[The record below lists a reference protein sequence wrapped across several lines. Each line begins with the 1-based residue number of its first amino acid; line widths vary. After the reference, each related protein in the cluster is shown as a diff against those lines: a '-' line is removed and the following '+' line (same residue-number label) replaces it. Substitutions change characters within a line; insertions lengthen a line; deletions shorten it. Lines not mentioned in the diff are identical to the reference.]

1 MARFT
6 NQAQLRY
13 GDSVANSNIAVGE
26 ILEVLSAAKTAVRSG
41 YQQNDEITYV
51 ISMVNSGT
59 TGITGLTVTDNL
71 GAYTFGTT
79 TATTLVPLTY
89 VADSIKYY
97 VNGVL
102 QPTPTVAAGDSLV
115 ISGISIP
122 AGGNAVLVYETET
135 NAYTPLEAA
144 ATVTNTATIT
154 GGGLTPVTVEET
166 VTAISAPLLTI
177 NKAVSPVPVT
187 ENGRLTYTFTIQNFG
202 SQPVTADTGAVI
214 TDTFDPI
221 LSDLTVAFND
231 TAWTAATNY
240 TYDATT
246 GSFATVAGQITVPA
260 ATYTQNPTTGAWSV
274 TPGVSTLT
282 VTGTV

>member
-13 GDSVANSNIAVGE
+13 GDSITNSNIAVGE

-41 YQQNDEITYV
+41 YRQNDIITYV
-51 ISMVNSGT
+51 VSMVNSGAIA
-59 TGITGLTVTDNL
+59 ITGLTVTDNL
-71 GAYTFGTT
+71 GAYAFD
-79 TATTLVPLTY
+79 TATLVPLTY

-102 QPTPTVAAGDSLV
+102 QPTPTVTAGASLV

-122 AGGNAVLVYETET
+122 AGGDAILVYETET

-154 GGGLTPVTVEET
+154 GGGITPVTIEET
-166 VTAISAPLLTI
+166 VTAVSAPLLTI

-221 LSDLTVAFND
+221 LSDLAVTFND
-231 TAWTAATNY
+231 TAWVETTNY

-246 GSFATVAGQITVPA
+246 GDFATVAGQITVPA
-260 ATYTQNPTTGAWSV
+260 ATYAQNPTTGTWAV
-274 TPGVSTLT
+274 TPGVSTLI

>member
-13 GDSVANSNIAVGE
+13 GDSITNSNIAVGE

-41 YQQNDEITYV
+41 YRQNDIITYV
-51 ISMVNSGT
+51 VSMVNSGA
-59 TGITGLTVTDNL
+59 IALTGLTVTDNL
-71 GAYTFGTT
+71 GAYAFD
-79 TATTLVPLTY
+79 TATLVPLTY

-102 QPTPTVAAGDSLV
+102 QPTPTVTAGASLV

-122 AGGNAVLVYETET
+122 AGGDAILVYETET

-154 GGGLTPVTVEET
+154 GGGITPVTIEET
-166 VTAISAPLLTI
+166 VTAVSAPLLTI

-202 SQPVTADTGAVI
+202 SQPVTAGTGAVI

-221 LSDLTVAFND
+221 LSDLAVTFND
-231 TAWTAATNY
+231 TAWAATTNY

-246 GSFATVAGQITVPA
+246 GDFATVAGQITVPA
-260 ATYTQNPTTGAWSV
+260 ATYAQNPTTGTWAV
-274 TPGVSTLT
+274 TPGVSTLI

>member
-1 MARFT
+1 
-6 NQAQLRY
+6 
-13 GDSVANSNIAVGE
+13 
-26 ILEVLSAAKTAVRSG
+26 
-41 YQQNDEITYV
+41 
-51 ISMVNSGT
+51 MVNSGAIA
-59 TGITGLTVTDNL
+59 ITGLTVTDNL
-71 GAYTFGTT
+71 GAYAFD
-79 TATTLVPLTY
+79 TATLVPLTY

-102 QPTPTVAAGDSLV
+102 QPTPTVTAGASLV

-122 AGGNAVLVYETET
+122 AGGDAILVYETET

-154 GGGLTPVTVEET
+154 GGGITPVTIEET
-166 VTAISAPLLTI
+166 VTAVSAPLLTI

-221 LSDLTVAFND
+221 LSDLAVTFND
-231 TAWTAATNY
+231 TAWVGTTNY

-246 GSFATVAGQITVPA
+246 GDFATVAGQITVPA
-260 ATYTQNPTTGAWSV
+260 ATYAQNPTTGTWAV
-274 TPGVSTLT
+274 TPGVSTLI